1 MIFQKI
7 PLKYYV
13 SGATLIWS
21 FLTLIHLTCQN
32 YSQLAAVRFLLGLCE
47 SGVTP
52 CLAHTI
58 AMWFTPEEQA
68 IVAPVFW
75 ISSSGQGLFGG
86 PISYGVQ
93 FVQGVSPWK
102 IYWTIIGV
110 LTFVVSMSSL
120 IFYPSNP
127 ASFWIFTPVERVH
140 IIKRIK
146 SKTNSSIEQKVVK
159 REQIVEALKD
169 PITWLFFWF
178 VFFNMFSNNISFQ
191 SAIIYKNLGF
201 SNLQS
206 TLVAIASAGY
216 STVAAVVGSTILS
229 RYKAQSAHV
238 GTAFLIIAL
247 LGCILVIALPLSQSY
262 GILAGTFLTHSNSVT
277 FIAALSWCQSS
288 AAGYT
293 KRLVRTIVWSI
304 GYAVMNMLAPQF
316 WRQQDQPRYYMAW
329 GLIIAFTCV
338 LSPCTLQLIRFIL
351 SRRNKERLQLLK
363 DIADNRVEDTTG
375 FVIEIDDDGNEVKK
389 SVDISMLDLT
399 DLQNKKFI
407 YPL

>member
-1 MIFQKI
+1 MFSLKEETAVENRELKTSDCEVHKTIKTKDADVSLRLFEEYESQAGELTPELEKKIVMKLWLTVFPIVFLVNFMLFLDKNAMSYATLLGMFEDLDLDQQKYSNLQTFLYLGYLLGQIPSHLIFQKI

-120 IFYPSNP
+120 VFYPSNP

-216 STVAAVVGSTILS
+216 STVAAVVGSTMLS

-247 LGCILVIALPLSQSY
+247 LGCILAIALPLSQSY
-262 GILAGTFLTHSNSVT
+262 GILAGTF
-277 FIAALSWCQSS
+277 
-288 AAGYT
+288 
-293 KRLVRTIVWSI
+293 
-304 GYAVMNMLAPQF
+304 
-316 WRQQDQPRYYMAW
+316 
-329 GLIIAFTCV
+329 
-338 LSPCTLQLIRFIL
+338 
-351 SRRNKERLQLLK
+351 
-363 DIADNRVEDTTG
+363 
-375 FVIEIDDDGNEVKK
+375 
-389 SVDISMLDLT
+389 
-399 DLQNKKFI
+399 
-407 YPL
+407 